1 LRRVLRPGGVVFLN
15 ICTPSNTS
23 DGLWWSPLIPDAIAR
38 YRQRCIEPGELRDAW
53 RELSRSA
60 PTNSFRCDYLA
71 GKAYRLVLCCL
82 EVCR

>member
-1 LRRVLRPGGVVFLN
+1 MRRVLRPGGVVFLN

-38 YRQRCIEPGELRDAW
+38 YRQRCIEPQWLRDAW
-53 RELSRSA
+53 RELSRFA
-60 PTNSFRCDYLA
+60 PTSCCDSLA
-71 GKAYRLVLCCL
+71 GKACRLVLCCL

>member
-1 LRRVLRPGGVVFLN
+1 MLRRVLRPGGVVFLN

-38 YRQRCIEPGELRDAW
+38 YRQRCIEPAWLRDAW

-60 PTNSFRCDYLA
+60 PTELFLL
-71 GKAYRLVLCCL
+71 AYRLVLRCL